1 MEINSMVILGLG
13 SNRGDRL
20 THLRHALRLIKKI
33 PHLSVSQISPV
44 YMSDA
49 LLPDNAPHAWDRF
62 YLNLAVRCETTLT
75 PSELLEKTKSIE
87 KKFKSDNKEQWG
99 PRAIDID
106 LLAWDNKIHLT
117 PDLTIPHQHLPT
129 RPFALWPLAD
139 VAPRWVYPLEG
150 IWHGKTAAE
159 MVMPWGS
166 RLTGDAPLHTR
177 RITQRIDMPA
187 LMGIINLTP
196 DSFSK
201 DTTVGAWQRIKHFI
215 DIGADILDIGAEAT
229 GPNAIPITPDEE
241 WKRLEPLL
249 TQTIAEKTNLLIP
262 PKISI
267 DTRHASIAEKALAL
281 GVDWVNDVSGLE
293 DSAMQRAVSKNA
305 CDLVF
310 MHHLGI
316 PANKNNCLP
325 SHQDPVTFV
334 YQWAEQRLS
343 ELEKKGITR
352 DRLIFDPGI
361 GYGKTADQSLEII
374 KNIAEFT
381 KLGIRLLVGHSRKS
395 FLASF
400 TTQPPEKRDLET
412 LVTSLYL
419 ANQNIDYL
427 RVHDVET
434 HQRGFC
440 MSSALTL

>member
-1 MEINSMVILGLG
+1 
-13 SNRGDRL
+13 
-20 THLRHALRLIKKI
+20 
-33 PHLSVSQISPV
+33 
-44 YMSDA
+44 
-49 LLPDNAPHAWDRF
+49 
-62 YLNLAVRCETTLT
+62 
-75 PSELLEKTKSIE
+75 
-87 KKFKSDNKEQWG
+87 
-99 PRAIDID
+99 
-106 LLAWDNKIHLT
+106 
-117 PDLTIPHQHLPT
+117 
-129 RPFALWPLAD
+129 
-139 VAPRWVYPLEG
+139 
-150 IWHGKTAAE
+150 
-159 MVMPWGS
+159 
-166 RLTGDAPLHTR
+166 
-177 RITQRIDMPA
+177 MPA

-201 DTTVGAWQRIKHFI
+201 DTTLDSWQRIKHFI
-215 DIGADILDIGAEAT
+215 EIGADILDIGAEAT
-229 GPNAIPITPDEE
+229 GPNAIPITADEE

-249 TQTIAEKTNLLIP
+249 TQTIAEKAKLFIP

-267 DTRHASIAEKALAL
+267 DTRHAIIAEKALAL

-293 DSAMQRAVSKNA
+293 DPAMHQAVSSKA

-325 SHQDPVTFV
+325 PDQDPVTFV

-361 GYGKTADQSLEII
+361 GYGKTAEQSLEII

-400 TTQPPEKRDLET
+400 TTHPPEKRDLET
-412 LVTSLYL
+412 LVASLYL